1 MLLMPIALAFYLGA
15 WTHALSSPPKEAIVS
30 QDKVET
36 IRSSSSG
43 VLGRA
48 HNSARG
54 VTVAFDS
61 SSKPQTDALTNSEAF
76 LAAVS
81 SCGVTLIEMHAKD
94 TGVPLSG
101 MNVTIEGTRTAA
113 EPNRFARVSMTF
125 ELAGVS
131 QTQAESL
138 VETYR
143 QR

>member
-1 MLLMPIALAFYLGA
+1 M
-15 WTHALSSPPKEAIVS
+15 S
-30 QDKVET
+30 DKVET

-48 HNSARG
+48 RNSARG
-54 VTVAFDS
+54 VTVSFDS
-61 SSKPQTDALTNSEAF
+61 SARPQPDALTNSEAF

-94 TGVPLSG
+94 TGVPLAG
-101 MNVTIEGTRTAA
+101 MDVTIEGARTAE

-131 QTQAESL
+131 QTQAEAL